1 MFISL
6 GEFISIYCIKVRIYL
21 IFSILKRKEV
31 SRMLKSDLVRKVQ
44 SQTGLT
50 LKAAE
55 EVVNAVF
62 NTISKALAAGD
73 KVLITGF
80 GSFVVRKRRARKG
93 VNPQTLEKIDLP
105 ESIIP
110 AFKAGKTLKD
120 LVSKAK

>member
-1 MFISL
+1 MNS
-6 GEFISIYCIKVRIYL
+6 
-21 IFSILKRKEV
+21 
-31 SRMLKSDLVRKVQ
+31 MLKSDLVRKVQ
-44 SQTGLT
+44 SKTGLT
-50 LKAAE
+50 LKLAE

-62 NTISKALAAGD
+62 DVIAESLAAGD

-93 VNPQTLEKIDLP
+93 VNPQTLAKIDLP

-120 LVSKAK
+120 MVSKAK